1 MKSNPIIGLVDHEVD
16 AIDNVSRRYSVF
28 NVVPSNPK
36 NKYLSLIT
44 DCVSLSRFR

>member
-36 NKYLSLIT
+36 INIYLL
-44 DCVSLSRFR
+44 DYRLH